1 MCTALCVHRRSY
13 YAYGSL
19 RSTRGPAPAPPLN
32 NKTPALLSTAFCV
45 PRLVCAPPCARGG
58 PGGGAQ
64 TGGGGGAELSYT
76 IYIYM
81 YILLLR
87 LNPTVSLLC
96 VYRFWLHFIVHSL
109 FGNVPGCLFGHTL
122 YSSHQ
127 VIDIYD
133 VHNLHHYP
141 TLCRLVP
148 LSCVRARTSV
158 LALVHAFLLSK
169 DLFKQQLGLCS
180 LAPLGWQYWSK
191 APTKAPTKAVDYL
204 C

>member
-1 MCTALCVHRRSY
+1 MPATFLGGILSGIPDSWQRCWRGNTPQPAQ
-13 YAYGSL
+13 
-19 RSTRGPAPAPPLN
+19 STLE
-32 NKTPALLSTAFCV
+32 PALRHSLEGLDSEGA
-45 PRLVCAPPCARGG
+45 LV
-58 PGGGAQ
+58 
-64 TGGGGGAELSYT
+64 
-76 IYIYM
+76 
-81 YILLLR
+81 LLR
-87 LNPTVSLLC
+87 LSPTVSLLC

-158 LALVHAFLLSK
+158 LALVHAFLLSN